1 MFKVKKNLTLG
12 LLFLAAA
19 SFIALS
25 TGGEFLHG
33 RIHHHT
39 NQSSRDEC
47 FLTQL
52 QAQVFMA
59 LAAVFVALLIQ
70 FQEYI
75 SAIHPTPIRKFYRIT
90 ANPRAPPV
98 SL

>member
-1 MFKVKKNLTLG
+1 MFKVKKNLALV
-12 LLFLAAA
+12 LLLLAVS

-25 TGGEFLHG
+25 TGGEFFHS

-39 NQSSRDEC
+39 DQSSHDEC

-52 QAQVFMA
+52 QAQVFTV
-59 LAAVFVALLIQ
+59 LAAIFVALLIQ
-70 FQEYI
+70 FQKYTAPVHRI
-75 SAIHPTPIRKFYRIT
+75 VVRKFYRIIP
-90 ANPRAPPV
+90 NPRAPPV